1 MLRRLNQHCTPVLL
15 CLVFFLWAEVV
26 HAGEQESP
34 PTQPG
39 RAVRVAAISF
49 VPTKFDLQANVQQL
63 ERAFRQAQTGG
74 AKIAVAPE
82 GVLEGYVVNEV
93 IHGQAKPEAM
103 REVALKLD
111 DPTIEHFRTLARE
124 LNMCLV
130 FGFAEKIG
138 PEIFNCAVF
147 IDEAGTICGKHH
159 KMQLAE
165 GYHAEW
171 WFNRLGSRS
180 RAFETPYGRCGIL
193 ICNER
198 WNPALGKI
206 LAADGAQFFVIPS
219 YGSCSKTQDEA
230 VLQLG
235 KDSGVPIVE
244 ANVGLSM
251 LVDNNNIVA
260 LDRHQ
265 NGITFGEIH
274 VPQGNARKTDERDR
288 LEREFLTW
296 REGEMKIRFE
306 KTVQRVSEKAK
317 LKQPQP

>member
-1 MLRRLNQHCTPVLL
+1 MNQHGTPVLF
-15 CLVFFLWAEVV
+15 CLVFFHWAGVV
-26 HAGEQESP
+26 HAGEPESP

-63 ERAFRQAQTGG
+63 ERAFRQAQQGG
-74 AKIAVAPE
+74 AQIAVAPE

-93 IHGQAKPEAM
+93 IQGQAKPAAM
-103 REVALKLD
+103 QKVALKID
-111 DPTIEHFRTLARE
+111 DPTIERFRALARE
-124 LNMCLV
+124 LKMCLV
-130 FGFAEKIG
+130 FGFAELIG
-138 PEIFNCAVF
+138 HEIFNCAVF

-165 GYHAEW
+165 GYHADW

-180 RAFETPYGRCGIL
+180 RTFETPYGRCGIL

-219 YGSCSKTQDEA
+219 YGSCSKAQDEA

-235 KDSGVPIVE
+235 KENSVPIVE
-244 ANVGLSM
+244 ANVGLTM
-251 LVDNNNIVA
+251 LVDNSTVVA
-260 LDRHQ
+260 LDRRQ
-265 NGITFGEIH
+265 DGITFGEIH
-274 VPQGNARKTDERDR
+274 IPQSSIRNTDERDK
-288 LEREFLTW
+288 LEREFFSW
-296 REGEMKIRFE
+296 REEEMKVRFE
-306 KTVQRVSEKAK
+306 KTAQRAAEKSE
-317 LKQPQP
+317 LKQP